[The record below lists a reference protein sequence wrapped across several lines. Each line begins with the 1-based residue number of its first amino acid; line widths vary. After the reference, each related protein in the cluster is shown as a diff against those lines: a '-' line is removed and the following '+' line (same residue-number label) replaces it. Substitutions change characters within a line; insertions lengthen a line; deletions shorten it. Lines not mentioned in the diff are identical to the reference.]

1 MKVFICIKLS
11 KQKQIQT
18 RALIHAIAHF
28 SALYLGPWSDQGRK
42 PTLLLPFIG
51 HLISGIFP
59 VLVVYFEVTQSNIIL
74 GFLEPFLIRIF
85 ILPKSWP
92 PTVLYAA
99 NIYNFFGG
107 YTLLVIAMN
116 GYVGD
121 VTTAK

>member
-1 MKVFICIKLS
+1 M
-11 KQKQIQT
+11 
-18 RALIHAIAHF
+18 
-28 SALYLGPWSDQGRK
+28 
-42 PTLLLPFIG
+42 
-51 HLISGIFP
+51 FP
-59 VLVVYFEVTQSNIIL
+59 VLVVYFEVQCYQAIL
-74 GFLEPFLIRIF
+74 GFFEPFMTHVRY
-85 ILPKSWP
+85 ILLKSWP